1 MNTVKRR
8 PSFLTAVFGAVASIL
23 GGNAPVSAAPEMTF
37 NISSGGG
44 VNFSKNGLSYSKSGR
59 VRYVANLNTP
69 PKNQRQRRKARRRAW
84 AAGDKFAFSP
94 KN

>member
-1 MNTVKRR
+1 MNPVKRR

-23 GGNAPVSAAPEMTF
+23 GGDAPASAAPEVTF